1 MGSIAFGTNPGGK
14 IMRDSRGSACAFI
27 ILLLLSGS
35 NFIAV
40 QGLNKPFNVSYD
52 HRAVIIDGQRRMLI
66 SAGIHYP
73 RATPEM
79 WPHLLSMSKEG
90 GADVI
95 QTYTFWNGHE
105 PVRGQYNFAGRYDL
119 VKFVKLVQNAGLY
132 LHLRIGPYVCAE
144 WNFGGFPVWLRD
156 IPGIEFR
163 TDNMAFKEEME
174 KYVTMIVN
182 LMKVHKLFSCQGGPI
197 ILLQIENEYGNVEH
211 SFGEKGKRYVKWA
224 ASMAEGLDAG
234 VPWIMCQQSD
244 APGNIINSCNGFY
257 CDGFKPNAYH
267 KPTLWTED
275 WNGWFSAWGGRVP
288 RRPVEDNAFAVA
300 RFFQRGGSFHN
311 YYMYFGGTNFG
322 RTAGGPF
329 YTTSYDY
336 DAPIDEYGMLRQ
348 PKWGHLK
355 DLHAAIKLCEP
366 ALISVDGDPQYIRLG
381 PQQEAHVYKY
391 SGESKVANM
400 TVIRKTEKCAAF
412 LANIDSH
419 SSATVHFNGKV
430 FHLPPWSVSIL
441 PDCKNVVFNTAKVG
455 SQTSIV
461 SMKRR
466 PALSQGIFDSEI
478 LELGVKVSQ
487 LSKVWSEYKEP
498 IGLWGEGNFSAKGI
512 LEHLNVTKDS
522 TDYLWYT
529 TSINI
534 SEADSAFWLVHNK
547 YPSLVIDAVRD
558 VVCIFVN
565 GQIAGSSSGYWVR
578 VEQPLNLSIGYNE
591 IAILSEMIGLQNYGA
606 FLEKDGGGL
615 RGSVTLQGLVSG
627 DRNLTMASW
636 GYQVGLKGEYLE
648 IYSPEQQDGVEWS
661 EIREEPQKSPF
672 TWYKTV
678 FDAPDGDNPVT
689 LDLGSMGKGQVW
701 VNGKSLGRHWP
712 SYLAPETGCNAVC
725 DYRGAYNQDKC
736 TSNCGKPTQRWY
748 HIPRAWLQ
756 EINNLLVVFEESGGN
771 PLEISADVRVT
782 QTICAE
788 VSQSHPP
795 PIRVW
800 PDLINM
806 TAGGGGYV
814 NMYELTIPSPEV
826 HLQCDDGQEI
836 VSITFASF
844 GNPEGHCGRYVQ
856 GTCHADTSHSVVIQ
870 ACQGKKSCLI
880 PVSTKIFG
888 GDPCPGTTEK
898 RLAIEANCMIVS
910 TAPDSILQSY

>member
-182 LMKVHKLFSCQGGPI
+182 LMKVHKLFSWQGGPI

-400 TVIRKTEKCAAF
+400 TVIRKTGKCAAF

-627 DRNLTMASW
+627 DRNLTMACW

-648 IYSPEQQDGVEWS
+648 IYSPERQDGVEWS

-756 EINNLLVVFEESGGN
+756 ESNNLLVVFEESGGN

-800 PDLINM
+800 PDLINL